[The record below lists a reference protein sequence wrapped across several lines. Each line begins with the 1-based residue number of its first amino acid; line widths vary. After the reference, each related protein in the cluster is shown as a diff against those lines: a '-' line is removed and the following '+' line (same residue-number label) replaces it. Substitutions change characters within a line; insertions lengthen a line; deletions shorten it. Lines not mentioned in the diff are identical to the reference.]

1 VTDAADSTKAALRL
15 RRNAFADAVLVE
27 AASVIPFIKLM

>member
-15 RRNAFADAVLVE
+15 CRNGFADAVLVE
-27 AASVIPFIKLM
+27 AASVIPSIKLM